1 VNIHELVEAAHLNAV
16 TKGFWD
22 GAVQADAAIKTVFSA
37 SGDFA
42 SEVSEAMIAQKLALI
57 HAEVSEA
64 LEARRKGDLENLE
77 NFAEELADAVIRIAD
92 LAGYTGIDLEAEI
105 KEKMTKN
112 ASRPRLHGKLY

>member
-1 VNIHELVEAAHLNAV
+1 MNIHELVEAAHLNAV

-22 GAVQADAAIKTVFSA
+22 GAVQADAALKRVFSA
-37 SGDFA
+37 YNGDFA

-64 LEARRKGDLENLE
+64 LEARRKGDRE
-77 NFAEELADAVIRIAD
+77 NFAIELADTVIRIAD

-105 KEKMTKN
+105 KEKMAKN